1 MLHPPSLSVTAIIQ
15 IPGSAVKTAGVE
27 SVKMPKKLGSESV
40 KQTIPGPGNWD
51 F

>member
-15 IPGSAVKTAGVE
+15 IPGSAVKMAGVE
-27 SVKMPKKLGSESV
+27 GAEMPKILGSESV
-40 KQTIPGPGNWD
+40 KQTIPEPGNWN